1 MYLTN
6 LLFWLN
12 KHKNNQ
18 SFIGSTKRQIINII
32 MSSTTKFLFYKPK
45 FMRMKQLKKKKYI
58 SNDFLFINNFDFTN

>member
-1 MYLTN
+1 
-6 LLFWLN
+6 
-12 KHKNNQ
+12 
-18 SFIGSTKRQIINII
+18 